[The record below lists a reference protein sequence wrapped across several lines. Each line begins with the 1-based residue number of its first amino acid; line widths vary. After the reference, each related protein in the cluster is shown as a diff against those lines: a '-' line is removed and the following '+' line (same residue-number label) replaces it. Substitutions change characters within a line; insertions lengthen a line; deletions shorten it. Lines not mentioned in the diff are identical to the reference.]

1 MNEIV
6 MKKYIVLS
14 LIVVLLVACG
24 KEPLNQ
30 DGQNELV
37 KVSLNIAGEIM
48 FEDNPL
54 TKAES
59 DDMLLGINILSGN
72 HKSYGLFDKK
82 DGIDVYLEEGYQY
95 TIECAM
101 IMNGKEVVSH
111 HSPGANYP
119 TQYYSPFYLRQGT
132 SSRVS
137 ELENTMV
144 YDAYYLLDLTYAT
157 SYVSGH
163 KNDADRYYGKITG
176 YTPEVNGTIN
186 LNLIHT
192 VVGAKYILSGL
203 TDGSV
208 DLTIKR
214 GNDVFF
220 QTTLTSDVEG
230 EGKIFEC
237 SNITNAWQYASTYKE
252 TASVSI
258 VWHRGNGVTQDLG
271 SVEVDLLRNRMNV
284 ININLGSD
292 DGNAHLGINTES
304 ASMSSESVTV
314 NVQ

>member
-14 LIVVLLVACG
+14 LIVVLLIACG
-24 KEPLNQ
+24 KEPAIQ
-30 DGQNELV
+30 DGQKELV
-37 KVSLNIAGEIM
+37 KVSFNILCEVM
-48 FEDNPL
+48 SEDSPL
-54 TKAES
+54 TKAGS
-59 DDMLLGINILSGN
+59 DDMLLGINISSGDG
-72 HKSYGLFDKK
+72 HTAYGLFDKQDNIK
-82 DGIDVYLEEGYQY
+82 VNLVAGRQY
-95 TIECAM
+95 TIECS
-101 IMNGKEVVSH
+101 IITNGKEVVRDNTIGGYA
-111 HSPGANYP
+111 SP
-119 TQYYSPFYLRQGT
+119 YSLSWAA
-132 SSRVS
+132 SSS
-137 ELENTMV
+137 LSKLENIFVMGS
-144 YDAYYLLDLTYAT
+144 YWQLDLTSPT

-163 KNDADRYYGKITG
+163 KNGADRYYGKITN

-208 DLTIKR
+208 DLTVKR
-214 GNDVFF
+214 GNDVFC
-220 QTTLTSDVEG
+220 QTTLTSDAEG